1 MKMHKLAL
9 SMIVKNEAPNIQRCL
24 ESVAPFINYYVIC
37 DTGSTDNTKE
47 IIKSFFDS
55 KGIPGEILDHEWKDF
70 GHNRSLAIE
79 ACEGKAQW
87 ALMIDADDMISG
99 TLPVEKFNDELDGY
113 VVKIQRGEF
122 VWYRAQL
129 FNIGKTKWWY
139 EEPLHEYAIC
149 RQPMNVQKL
158 EGDYAWDV
166 RTEGCRSRQFGNDIE
181 KYKNDYEILKKYLA
195 EDPKQPRKQFY
206 AAQSAFDSR
215 MFDIAEQEYIKRTEL
230 ESWAEEV
237 YFSWLRVGMCRTILE
252 KPIEM
257 ITDAMM
263 RAYETKPDRAE
274 SLYHLSC
281 IYRKYG
287 RPRNAFLV
295 ASMGLTIPPPQN
307 DILFVDMANY
317 RWGLLDE
324 VATTAFYVGKYHM
337 GLAACEKLLSEPY
350 LPEEHRPRVE
360 NNKNAYINA
369 IAQIQG
375 QINAQQAQTL
385 ANMQTVKIPEP
396 KTTLKISP
404 ENLAVKL

>member
-1 MKMHKLAL
+1 
-9 SMIVKNEAPNIQRCL
+9 
-24 ESVAPFINYYVIC
+24 
-37 DTGSTDNTKE
+37 
-47 IIKSFFDS
+47 
-55 KGIPGEILDHEWKDF
+55 
-70 GHNRSLAIE
+70 
-79 ACEGKAQW
+79 
-87 ALMIDADDMISG
+87 
-99 TLPVEKFNDELDGY
+99 
-113 VVKIQRGEF
+113 
-122 VWYRAQL
+122 
-129 FNIGKTKWWY
+129 
-139 EEPLHEYAIC
+139 
-149 RQPMNVQKL
+149 MNVQKL

>member
-1 MKMHKLAL
+1 MHKLAL

-55 KGIPGEILDHEWKDF
+55 KGIPGEILDHAWKDF

-122 VWYRAQL
+122 VWYCAQL

-149 RQPMNVQKL
+149 RQPMNIQKL

-195 EDPKQPRKQFY
+195 EDPNQPRKQFY

-215 MFDIAEQEYIKRTEL
+215 MYDIAEQEYIKRAEL
-230 ESWAEEV
+230 ESWSEEV
-237 YFSWLRVGMCRTILE
+237 YFSWLRVGMCRAILE

-385 ANMQTVKIPEP
+385 ANMQTLKIPEP